1 MERYAG
7 EKVAVSFPSLR
18 VGSLTP
24 ELMEEIK
31 KVRKTGF
38 TLAPEAGT
46 DRLRQVINKGITE
59 EDLLATTRAAFT
71 LGWRLVKLYFMM
83 GLPTETEEDLAAIVE
98 LAAQVK
104 RTGKGT
110 QGGADVNV
118 AVSTFVPKP
127 HTPFQW
133 EPQLGI
139 EETLRR
145 QRLLREGL
153 RTRKLRLKWHEA
165 ELSFLEGVF
174 ARGDRRLG
182 AVLEKAVDLG
192 CRFDGWRDHFDFGRW
207 QQAFAVAGL
216 DPAWYLRARSEDEI
230 LPWDHIDC
238 GSPKEFFL
246 RERRLALAGTYTP
259 DCRSGACSG
268 CGVCDFEELRMRL
281 TTHGELALPPQ
292 PPAEP
297 PGDEERYKVRLQLR
311 KDGKA
316 RFVSHLEFMTVV
328 HRAARRGG
336 IGPLLR
342 RLPPQPRISF
352 PDALPLGWRAT
363 PRSSISNS
371 TAWSAPEVVEALNAL
386 PEVSACSRQPRC
398 TGKPGTSVSIK
409 EVIYRVELPVDSPAD
424 LAGRLAAFFAAAEV
438 PVTRE
443 KGTKSVELDLRRDV
457 HDLELADGALWM
469 TIAKGS
475 PVRLAAHLLGLSPEA
490 ARELRIRKTAVVLG

>member
-1 MERYAG
+1 
-7 EKVAVSFPSLR
+7 
-18 VGSLTP
+18 
-24 ELMEEIK
+24 
-31 KVRKTGF
+31 
-38 TLAPEAGT
+38 
-46 DRLRQVINKGITE
+46 VINKGITE
-59 EDLLATTRAAFT
+59 EDLLTTTRAAFT

-83 GLPTETEEDLAAIVE
+83 GLPTETEADLSAIVE

-153 RTRKLRLKWHEA
+153 RTKKLRLKWHEA

-182 AVLEKAVDLG
+182 AVLERAVDLG
-192 CRFDGWRDHFDFGRW
+192 CRFDGWRDHFDFDRW
-207 QQAFAVAGL
+207 QQAFAAAGL
-216 DPAWYLRARSEDEI
+216 EPAWYLRARSEDEI

-292 PPAEP
+292 PAAEP
-297 PGDEERYKVRLQLR
+297 PGDEARYKVRLQLR

-336 IGPLLR
+336 IPVRFSGGFH
-342 RLPPQPRISF
+342 PQPRISF
-352 PDALPLGWRAT
+352 PDALPLGVESDAEILDFELYR
-363 PRSSISNS
+363 P
-371 TAWSAPEVVEALNAL
+371 WSAREVVEALNAQL
-386 PEVSACSRQPRC
+386 PEGFRVLEAAALHWQTPA
-398 TGKPGTSVSIK
+398 PSVSIK
-409 EVIYRVELPVDSPAD
+409 EVIYRVELPVDTPTD
-424 LAGRLAAFFAAAEV
+424 LAGRLAAFLAAAEV

-469 TIAKGS
+469 TVAKGS

>member
-1 MERYAG
+1 
-7 EKVAVSFPSLR
+7 
-18 VGSLTP
+18 
-24 ELMEEIK
+24 
-31 KVRKTGF
+31 
-38 TLAPEAGT
+38 
-46 DRLRQVINKGITE
+46 
-59 EDLLATTRAAFT
+59 
-71 LGWRLVKLYFMM
+71 
-83 GLPTETEEDLAAIVE
+83 
-98 LAAQVK
+98 
-104 RTGKGT
+104 
-110 QGGADVNV
+110 
-118 AVSTFVPKP
+118 VPKP

-207 QQAFAVAGL
+207 QQAFAATGL

-328 HRAARRGG
+328 HRAARRGSIPVRFSG
-336 IGPLLR
+336 GFH
-342 RLPPQPRISF
+342 PQPRISF
-352 PDALPLGWRAT
+352 PDALPLGVESDAEILDFELYR
-363 PRSSISNS
+363 P
-371 TAWSAPEVVEALNAL
+371 WSAREVVEALNAQL
-386 PEVSACSRQPRC
+386 PEGFRVLEAAALHWQTPA
-398 TGKPGTSVSIK
+398 PSVSIK
-409 EVIYRVELPVDSPAD
+409 EVVYRVELPVDSPAD
-424 LAGRLAAFFAAAEV
+424 LPGRLAAFLAAEV

-457 HDLELADGALWM
+457 HDLEIADGALWL
-469 TIAKGS
+469 TVAKGS

>member
-1 MERYAG
+1 MQRYADD
-7 EKVAVSFPSLR
+7 KVAVSFPSLR

-59 EDLLATTRAAFT
+59 EDLLETTRTAFT

-83 GLPTETEEDLAAIVE
+83 GLPTETEADLAAIVE
-98 LAAQVK
+98 LAAKVK

-110 QGGADVNV
+110 AGGADVNV

-133 EPQLGI
+133 EPQIGV
-139 EETLRR
+139 EETRRR

-153 RTRKLRLKWHEA
+153 QSKKLRLKWHEA

-207 QQAFAVAGL
+207 QQAFAAAGL
-216 DPAWYLRARSEDEI
+216 DPAWYLRQRAEDEI

-246 RERRLALAGTYTP
+246 RERRLALAGAYTP
-259 DCRSGACSG
+259 RH
-268 CGVCDFEELRMRL
+268 LR
-281 TTHGELALPPQ
+281 
-292 PPAEP
+292 
-297 PGDEERYKVRLQLR
+297 
-311 KDGKA
+311 
-316 RFVSHLEFMTVV
+316 F
-328 HRAARRGG
+328 RRTAHA
-336 IGPLLR
+336 PD
-342 RLPPQPRISF
+342 QPR
-352 PDALPLGWRAT
+352 
-363 PRSSISNS
+363 
-371 TAWSAPEVVEALNAL
+371 
-386 PEVSACSRQPRC
+386 
-398 TGKPGTSVSIK
+398 
-409 EVIYRVELPVDSPAD
+409 
-424 LAGRLAAFFAAAEV
+424 
-438 PVTRE
+438 
-443 KGTKSVELDLRRDV
+443 
-457 HDLELADGALWM
+457 
-469 TIAKGS
+469 
-475 PVRLAAHLLGLSPEA
+475 
-490 ARELRIRKTAVVLG
+490 